1 MPITDADRTIAGTSS
16 QIAPSGF
23 HAKPTIVVDLAHSP
37 SAKSELVAKSCP
49 PAFLFASSR
58 AKAKGTDQKSD
69 KMPDITASAGQ
80 PAVAAG
86 WRSEEHTSELQSLM
100 RISYAVFCL
109 KKKKTINRQSKQRT
123 HKTT

>member
-69 KMPDITASAGQ
+69 KMPDITASAG
-80 PAVAAG
+80 
-86 WRSEEHTSELQSLM
+86 RSEEHTSELQSLM
-100 RISYAVFCL
+100 RISYADFCL
-109 KKKKTINRQSKQRT
+109 K
-123 HKTT
+123 

>member
-86 WRSEEHTSELQSLM
+86 WSMNSNALGSQRSATTHIATAS
-100 RISYAVFCL
+100 AVAIQKEGADLVC
-109 KKKKTINRQSKQRT
+109 R
-123 HKTT
+123 